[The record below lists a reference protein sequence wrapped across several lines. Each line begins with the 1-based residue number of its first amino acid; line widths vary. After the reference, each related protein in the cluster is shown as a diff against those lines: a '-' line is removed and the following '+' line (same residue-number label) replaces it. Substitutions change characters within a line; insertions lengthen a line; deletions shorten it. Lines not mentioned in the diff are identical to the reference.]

1 MERYLWMRLGVGLR
15 ISEAEEAV
23 IFANDGRAE
32 RLLQKIIAEGRFVP
46 DVDTYIPE
54 LTVEEY
60 NQEYGTEYETGDIE
74 FCL

>member
-46 DVDTYIPE
+46 DGDTYSPE